1 MSIETK
7 IDELIQAIT
16 ANTEALNSVLA
27 QAGTTPQQVAQPAK
41 KRAVKEAPAKV
52 ESAPDN
58 IVLTSEN
65 TEGTPIPAREG
76 TPEQIEAEDRQAE
89 REEAAAAAAEPEKPS
104 LSGITAS
111 DIRDYVKKVQV
122 NYATN
127 GMDTKKILKTVTEVR
142 ESYGASNLN
151 DLTPEQTGPFMA
163 KIVELLPLKD

>member
-7 IDELIQAIT
+7 IDNLTAALTRNNELL
-16 ANTEALNSVLA
+16 EAVLA
-27 QAGTTPQQVAQPAK
+27 AAGTTPQQVAQPAK
-41 KRAVKEAPAKV
+41 KRVAKETPTKVEPEATPAPEPEATPAPEPEPTPEPEVLVPAEAP
-52 ESAPDN
+52 
-58 IVLTSEN
+58 
-65 TEGTPIPAREG
+65 
-76 TPEQIEAEDRQAE
+76 
-89 REEAAAAAAEPEKPS
+89 AAAEPEKPA